1 MADQKKEKKRLI
13 ERIPA
18 KIRRVIVLL
27 IEIFG
32 TFFSLYVSIYV
43 MIVQPAM
50 ALYSEYR
57 SHTLKASHL
66 FIDIL
71 SFIFALTAGGGLW
84 CLFDIIAGIF
94 RDRD

>member
-1 MADQKKEKKRLI
+1 MADKKKEKKRLA

-18 KIRRVIVLL
+18 KIRKVIVVL

-32 TFFSLYVSIYV
+32 TLFSLYVSIYV
-43 MIVQPAM
+43 MIVQPAL
-50 ALYSEYR
+50 ALYSEYK
-57 SHTLKASHL
+57 SHTLTAQHL

-71 SFIFALTAGGGLW
+71 SFIFAMTAGGGLW